1 MNGVSTCFLFDQYT
15 ALHNYTLTDKRQD
28 NFLVRILTCFYLLK
42 TTLHLVFFSP
52 FLIFSAVT
60 SIDDTLTILLV
71 LLSPSVSFLMKMNQ
85 NSWILQTLL
94 TQITIRAV
102 LFSSTSSKLKFK
114 FKSTLS
120 WWRSLC
126 RANQWTGF
134 CMIGI
139 FVTQESNQTLKL
151 TQGEYGHK
159 SIFTMKSFFLLM
171 FLENG
176 NNRNHM
182 LAIINEKGKS

>member
-1 MNGVSTCFLFDQYT
+1 
-15 ALHNYTLTDKRQD
+15 
-28 NFLVRILTCFYLLK
+28 
-42 TTLHLVFFSP
+42 
-52 FLIFSAVT
+52 
-60 SIDDTLTILLV
+60 
-71 LLSPSVSFLMKMNQ
+71 
-85 NSWILQTLL
+85 
-94 TQITIRAV
+94 
-102 LFSSTSSKLKFK
+102 
-114 FKSTLS
+114 
-120 WWRSLC
+120 
-126 RANQWTGF
+126 
-134 CMIGI
+134 MIGI